1 MSGLIVRHAPHL
13 DGSESIGVWV
23 DVAWSVYLEI
33 GIAAGKFRDGT
44 DSVNELWESM
54 SSEVTED
61 GKPSPREWGASE
73 RAQRGQEALMSMFG
87 GGPMGAAPA
96 VGEES

>member
-1 MSGLIVRHAPHL
+1 MSGLIVRAAPTL

-33 GIAAGKFRDGT
+33 GIQAAQFREGT
-44 DSVNELWESM
+44 DSVNELWESLT
-54 SSEVTED
+54 SEGDD
-61 GKPSPREWGASE
+61 GKPTPEQWGASE

-87 GGPMGAAPA
+87 GGAMGAAPA
-96 VGEES
+96 VGDEA

>member
-1 MSGLIVRHAPHL
+1 MSGLLIRHAPNL
-13 DGSESIGVWV
+13 DGTESIGVWV

-33 GIAAGKFRDGT
+33 GITAGSFRDGT
-44 DSVNELWESM
+44 DSVRDLWDSLAFEGD
-54 SSEVTED
+54 D
-61 GKPSPREWGASE
+61 GKPTPEQWGASE
-73 RAQRGQEALMSMFG
+73 HAQRGQEALMSMFG